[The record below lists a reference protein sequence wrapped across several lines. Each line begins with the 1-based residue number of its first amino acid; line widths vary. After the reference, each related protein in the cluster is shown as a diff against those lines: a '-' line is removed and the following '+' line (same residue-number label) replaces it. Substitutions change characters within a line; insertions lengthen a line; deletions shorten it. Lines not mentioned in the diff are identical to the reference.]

1 MEAFQEGESVASSAT
16 AYTEYIDSSA
26 LDLTARMSLTSQDL
40 ASEVPRLS
48 TIPRDTSSTGLVNT
62 EQRPKS
68 NLKRGNWSK
77 ALEAGVLIVTILI
90 VWALFS
96 MPTIFYALAP
106 KIREVSITIV

>member
-16 AYTEYIDSSA
+16 AYTEYTDSSA
-26 LDLTARMSLTSQDL
+26 LDLTVRTSLTSQNP

-48 TIPRDTSSTGLVNT
+48 TIPRDTSSTGLVHT
-62 EQRPKS
+62 EQRPKF
-68 NLKRGNWSK
+68 NLKCGNWRK
-77 ALEAGVLIVTILI
+77 ALETVILIVTILI

-96 MPTIFYALAP
+96 IPTIFYALTP